1 MSDKLRIGAIS
12 EEPTAAEAVEEPE
25 VMSFVPPEFSGA
37 STSTSTVSA
46 GEPTSPTPATIADGD
61 INPDD
66 EVYSGGPTKAEIDAW
81 KQEFG
86 EVYVTTIGVDQNYIW
101 RVLNRFEY
109 RRLIKNLE
117 QQVASG
123 QMTEVEAN
131 LNNEEL
137 VTEMVLLYPK
147 LNKAQLAGSLAGVAS
162 IISQQAMEASGFIA
176 TDVRQL

>member
-1 MSDKLRIGAIS
+1 MSDKLRIGAMD
-12 EEPTAAEAVEEPE
+12 EGLTPVEQVDAEPE
-25 VMSFVPPEFSGA
+25 TMSFIPPEFA
-37 STSTSTVSA
+37 A
-46 GEPTSPTPATIADGD
+46 PTPAAAKPTAQAQPSVADGD
-61 INPDD
+61 INPED
-66 EVYSGGPTKAEIDAW
+66 EIYSGGPTKAEIDAW

-86 EVYVTTIGVDQNYIW
+86 EVFVTTIGADQNYIW

-147 LNKAQLAGSLAGVAS
+147 LNKSQLAGSLAGVAS